1 MATLRE
7 VREKAGMTQ
16 AEAAKRL
23 GVSRPTYAAYEANV
37 GAVKIWRAE
46 QIAEVFGITLK
57 DIVDMTRTEEDE
69 IIDGIVEDLRL
80 VLLEHGLDERRA
92 DDLASQMRTLL
103 ARSHQAPKE
112 KEWEHE

>member
-7 VREKAGMTQ
+7 VRENAGMSQ

-69 IIDGIVEDLRL
+69 IIDDIIEDLRL
-80 VLLEHGLDERRA
+80 VLLEHNFDESSA
-92 DDLASQMRTLL
+92 DDLARQMRPLL
-103 ARSHQAPKE
+103 VRSYQAPRE
-112 KEWEHE
+112 ME

>member
-7 VREKAGMTQ
+7 AREKAGMSQ
-16 AEAAKRL
+16 AEAAKLL

-46 QIAEVFGITLK
+46 QIAEVFDITLK

-69 IIDGIVEDLRL
+69 IIDDIIEDLRL
-80 VLLEHGLDERRA
+80 VLLEHNFDESSA
-92 DDLASQMRTLL
+92 DDLARQMRPLL
-103 ARSHQAPKE
+103 VRSYQAPRE
-112 KEWEHE
+112 ME